1 MAPIMTHLEPPAK
14 PNSQAATLTEIYAL
28 FAPPAY
34 SNVLGGHGTRIE
46 SES

>member
-1 MAPIMTHLEPPAK
+1 MPPIVTQLEPPAK

-34 SNVLGGHGTRIE
+34 SGVLGGHGTRIE
-46 SES
+46 SDA